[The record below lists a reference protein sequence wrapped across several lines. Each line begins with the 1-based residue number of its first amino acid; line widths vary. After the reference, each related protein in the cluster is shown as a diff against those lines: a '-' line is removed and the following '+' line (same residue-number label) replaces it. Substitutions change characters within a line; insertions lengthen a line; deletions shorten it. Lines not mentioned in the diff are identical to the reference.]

1 MVDNDLT
8 VLEQAQIAAFSI
20 DCAYRKAVYANDLA
34 GKVALAPKANEAYSA
49 VSMARLSLLQEGVL
63 ATDAD
68 VTEILRIK
76 ANIDKATDTQQ
87 IVAGA
92 INFVGFISK
101 FAA

>member
-1 MVDNDLT
+1 
-8 VLEQAQIAAFSI
+8 
-20 DCAYRKAVYANDLA
+20 
-34 GKVALAPKANEAYSA
+34 
-49 VSMARLSLLQEGVL
+49 LQEGVL